1 MHELMNG
8 FVVWLTNETRLV
20 LFTDGII
27 VRDPHHRKSPKC
39 TPRAGFIPVHNLSSG
54 FVE

>member
-8 FVVWLTNETRLV
+8 FVEWLTNERRLA

-27 VRDPHHRKSPKC
+27 VRDPHHRESL
-39 TPRAGFIPVHNLSSG
+39 TRSPRAGFIPVQSLSSG
-54 FVE
+54 FAE